1 MERRINLVPVERRKR
16 TETDTGLVALVGT
29 AILVVGLIVLSYLF
43 FNGALSDKEA
53 ELADLQVQNQ
63 QLEAQLAS
71 LRQYQ
76 ELDQRRAAVEDV
88 VRQVYVGRTLVS
100 QILGDLSLVVPE
112 NVWLG
117 TLNLTASDPPPV
129 LSPETQAQ
137 GSASAAET
145 LGSLALVGNTYSFE
159 DVARLLV
166 RLEQIPAVSTVSLG
180 SAGAPSG
187 QVDTTKG
194 VRGFTLQAA
203 IHNEQAP
210 DTQLP
215 VSQVEVEAQ

>member
-1 MERRINLVPVERRKR
+1 MERRINLVPAEQRKR
-16 TETDTGLVALVGT
+16 SEADAGLAALIGA
-29 AILVVGLIVLSYLF
+29 AILVVGVIVLSYLL

-53 ELADLQVQNQ
+53 ELVDLQAQNQ

-76 ELDQRRAAVEDV
+76 ELDERRAAVEDI

-100 QILGDLSLVVPE
+100 EILGDLSLVVPE
-112 NVWLG
+112 NVWMG
-117 TLNLTASDPPPV
+117 TLSLTAPDPPPV
-129 LSPETQAQ
+129 LSPELQAQ
-137 GSASAAET
+137 GNASAVET
-145 LGSLALVGNTYSFE
+145 VGSLALVGNTYSFE

-187 QVDTTKG
+187 QVDPTKG
-194 VRGFTLQAA
+194 VRGFTVQAA

-215 VSQVEVEAQ
+215 VSQVEVEAE